1 MQVTFEGDA
10 MLNAVLSQS
19 QPSTFFT
26 GPKLVAAAVLTAW
39 FALIAVLGA
48 TGTFVTAPGTPP
60 VPIAIGVMVPIVL
73 FFGGLWMSR
82 PFRDFVLATDIRLMV
97 GIQAWRFAGLAFL
110 AMYAYGLLPGMF
122 ALPAGFGDI
131 AIGLTAPWILV
142 ALIRQPRFA
151 ASKTFVVWN
160 LLGLLD
166 LVVAVGTGALSAA
179 VATGVAGEV
188 ITSPMAGLPLVL
200 IPVYLVPILFTLHI
214 ATLMQVRRQAGDPR
228 S

>member
-1 MQVTFEGDA
+1 
-10 MLNAVLSQS
+10 MLNAVFSQP
-19 QPSTFFT
+19 QPSTIFT
-26 GPKLVAAAVLTAW
+26 GPKLLAAAVVTAW
-39 FALIAVLGA
+39 FALITVLGA
-48 TGTFVTAPGTPP
+48 TGAFITAPGTPP

-73 FFGGLWMSR
+73 YLGGLWMSR

-122 ALPAGFGDI
+122 ALPAGFGDM

-160 LLGLLD
+160 LLGLSD
-166 LVVAVGTGALSAA
+166 LVVAVSTGALSAA
-179 VATGVAGEV
+179 LATGATGEV
-188 ITSPMAGLPLVL
+188 ITSPMAALPLVL
-200 IPVYLVPILFTLHI
+200 IPVYLVPILFMLHI
-214 ATLMQVRRQAGDPR
+214 ATLMQARRRARDPK